1 MINNRLETSIE
12 AIRGFYEEAFEQL
25 GTKRRPPLIE
35 VSFYPYV
42 GLNQTIRVR
51 EGRVFVRIADMCR
64 DMPAAPHRALAYIL
78 VAKLLRKRV
87 PAEADRIYSEYT
99 STNEMLDRSHERKRT
114 HGRKVVSTP
123 KGEIYDLDEIFDN
136 LNFWYFRGRLAK
148 PVLTWSARKTYRIL
162 AHHDSTHETIVVSRS
177 LDSDDVPRYV
187 IEYIVFHEMLHIYH
201 PTVHHNGR
209 RYNHTPV
216 FRRDEQRFP
225 HFQAAEDWIERSVR
239 KLKRNAKKK

>member
-1 MINNRLETSIE
+1 LINTGLKTSIE
-12 AIRGFYEEAFEQL
+12 AIRSFYEEAFERL
-25 GTKRRPPLIE
+25 DTKRRPPLIE

-64 DMPAAPHRALAYIL
+64 DMPAEPHRALAYIL

-87 PAEADRIYSEYT
+87 PAEADRIYTEYT

-114 HGRKVVSTP
+114 HGRKVISTS
-123 KGEIYDLDEIFDN
+123 KGEFWDLDEIFDN
-136 LNFWYFRGRLAK
+136 LNFWYFGGRLAK

-177 LDSDDVPRYV
+177 LDSHDVPRYV
-187 IEYIVFHEMLHIYH
+187 IEYIVFHEMLHIHH

-209 RYNHTPV
+209 RYNHTPA
-216 FRRDEQRFP
+216 FRRDEERFP
-225 HFQAAEDWIERSVR
+225 HFQTAEDWIEKSVR